1 MGSRS
6 IAGFVRWPR
15 DVLPSPAA
23 ASRSFWRK
31 GSAWRFPDDKNVEI
45 FVDRLVRNDALVRDP
60 LVEAVLRGQPQALSA
75 RAVRHRFLRVTGLT
89 QSRIR
94 QVERAQRA
102 ALLRQGTPIFDTVYE
117 VGYFDQPH
125 MTRSLKQW
133 VGHTPAQIVRLSY
146 PG

>member
-1 MGSRS
+1 M
-6 IAGFVRWPR
+6 
-15 DVLPSPAA
+15 
-23 ASRSFWRK
+23 
-31 GSAWRFPDDKNVEI
+31 
-45 FVDRLVRNDALVRDP
+45 DRLVRNDALVRDP

-102 ALLRQGTPIFDTVYE
+102 AALLRLGTPIFDAVYE

-125 MTRSLKQW
+125 MTRSLKKW
-133 VGHTPAQIVRLSY
+133 VGHTPAQIVRMSY